1 MTTDTR
7 TTNFNYPKPY
17 PSNLLAA
24 DVIRLRDALDEI
36 DGDMADRPDLATV
49 NGLIDTAVQQ
59 LLDGAPA
66 ALDTLNELAQALSDD
81 SNFASTVTADLAT
94 KLNLTGGT
102 LTGTLT
108 LSGDPTQ
115 PLEAAT
121 KQFTEAEVAG
131 SEKNWQLLTA
141 NHTAT
146 SGERLM
152 LDSTSAAFEITLPS
166 SPNLGD
172 YVQFADAAG
181 QLGTNS
187 VTVLRNG
194 SNIQSAAD
202 DLELDVDNV
211 GFKLVYTDS
220 TNGWRLA

>member
-7 TTNFNYPKPY
+7 TTNQNYPKPY

-24 DVIRLRDALDEI
+24 DVIRLRDALDAI
-36 DGDMADRPDLATV
+36 DGDIADRPTLATV
-49 NGLIDTAVQQ
+49 QGLVDTAVTQI
-59 LLDGAPA
+59 LDGAPA
-66 ALDTLNELAQALSDD
+66 AMDTLAELSQALSDD
-81 SNFASTVTADLAT
+81 GNFASTVANDLAT
-94 KLNLTGGT
+94 KLNLAGGT
-102 LTGTLT
+102 LTGALT
-108 LSGDPTQ
+108 LSGNPTQ

-121 KQFTEAEVAG
+121 KIFVEDEVQA

-141 NHTAT
+141 NYTAV
-146 SGERLM
+146 SGDRLM
-152 LDSTSAAFEITLPS
+152 LDSSAGAFTVTLPS

-181 QLGTNS
+181 QLATNS
-187 VTVLRNG
+187 VTVDRNG
-194 SNIQSAAD
+194 ENIQTAAD